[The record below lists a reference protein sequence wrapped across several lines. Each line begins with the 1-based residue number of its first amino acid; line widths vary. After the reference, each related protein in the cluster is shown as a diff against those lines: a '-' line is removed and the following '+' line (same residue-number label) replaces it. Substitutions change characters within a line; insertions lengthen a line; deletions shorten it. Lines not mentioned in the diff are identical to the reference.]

1 MISRRRSLQLLAGS
15 AAAAPGLALGQD
27 GYPSRAIR
35 LVVGF
40 PPGQSLDIGARA
52 IAAKLTEDLGQPVV
66 VDNLPGAAGILAHE
80 AVKTAAPDGYNA
92 ADGSTPA
99 SPSIGALRNLALR
112 RDAGLHAIVLINT
125 SPRFLAGIER
135 RAGPHVCRR

>member
-80 AVKTAAPDGYNA
+80 AVKTAAPDGYTLQMA
-92 ADGSTPA
+92 PRQPRHQSGLYATC
-99 SPSIGALRNLALR
+99 LR
-112 RDAGLHAIVLINT
+112 RDAGLHADRADQHQ
-125 SPRFLAGIER
+125 PMFLAASNDVPVR
-135 RAGPHVCRR
+135 TCRR